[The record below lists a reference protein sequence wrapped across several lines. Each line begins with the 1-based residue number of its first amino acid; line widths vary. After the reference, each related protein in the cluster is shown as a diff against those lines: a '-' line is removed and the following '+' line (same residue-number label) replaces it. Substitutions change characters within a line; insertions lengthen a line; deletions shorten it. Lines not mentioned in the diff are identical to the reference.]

1 MVLLPGGGCSLRQ
14 AFAHVP
20 LKPIESPRALSC
32 FVIKWTYLLSFHFP
46 LSKHSGTASRAN
58 ISVTQGH
65 KHSSAAERLAA
76 AAAGVKC

>member
-1 MVLLPGGGCSLRQ
+1 MVLLPAEGCSQ
-14 AFAHVP
+14 HPVSAHAP
-20 LKPIESPRALSC
+20 LKPVESLRALSC

-46 LSKHSGTASRAN
+46 VSKHSGTASRAN